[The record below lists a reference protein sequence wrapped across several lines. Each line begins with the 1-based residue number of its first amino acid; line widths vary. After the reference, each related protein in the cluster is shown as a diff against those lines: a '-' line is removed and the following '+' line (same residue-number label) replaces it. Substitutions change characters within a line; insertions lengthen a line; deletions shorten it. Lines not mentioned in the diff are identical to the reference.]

1 MYFYLPLAK
10 FTIFELCAG
19 ILLDVQVMDK
29 HLFYLI
35 SSGIGCLLQFE
46 GCAFQLG
53 LFYCLRLFSNID
65 LYLYGNNHIIKWS
78 SCNRA

>member
-19 ILLDVQVMDK
+19 ILLGVQVMDK

-35 SSGIGCLLQFE
+35 SSGIGCLLQ
-46 GCAFQLG
+46 LG
-53 LFYCLRLFSNID
+53 RWPARMRGH
-65 LYLYGNNHIIKWS
+65 LYY
-78 SCNRA
+78 